1 MGRKKERGIEMFVVF
16 THRTSIGRW
25 SHSECLVIM
34 TLENAEA
41 DKNVCVKLSSMGRQ
55 GDFLFNLVIGMS
67 LHFNLCNYR
76 YNFNF
81 TSN

>member
-1 MGRKKERGIEMFVVF
+1 MSCDNDTGKMQKLIKMF
-16 THRTSIGRW
+16 
-25 SHSECLVIM
+25 
-34 TLENAEA
+34 A
-41 DKNVCVKLSSMGRQ
+41 LSSMGRQ

-81 TSN
+81 ISN

>member
-1 MGRKKERGIEMFVVF
+1 MELLRMSCDNDTGKMRKLK
-16 THRTSIGRW
+16 
-25 SHSECLVIM
+25 
-34 TLENAEA
+34 
-41 DKNVCVKLSSMGRQ
+41 KNVCVKLSSMGRQ